1 MKLRWLWEVRASS
14 VLEWKFL
21 FLPDFAL
28 CLCLPR
34 ASRLDEREAEDDALK
49 VGDGARNLG
58 RRLPSPLPL
67 LSNSAVH
74 TEKVLEWC
82 LFLGPQG
89 HITEAQSLLKFEQN
103 VLQA

>member
-1 MKLRWLWEVRASS
+1 MKLRWLWEVTASS

-34 ASRLDEREAEDDALK
+34 ASRLDKREAEDDILK
-49 VGDGARNLG
+49 VGDGARNL
-58 RRLPSPLPL
+58 RRKLPSPPPL
-67 LSNSAVH
+67 LTNSVVH

-82 LFLGPQG
+82 LFWVPKA
-89 HITEAQSLLKFEQN
+89 T
-103 VLQA
+103 